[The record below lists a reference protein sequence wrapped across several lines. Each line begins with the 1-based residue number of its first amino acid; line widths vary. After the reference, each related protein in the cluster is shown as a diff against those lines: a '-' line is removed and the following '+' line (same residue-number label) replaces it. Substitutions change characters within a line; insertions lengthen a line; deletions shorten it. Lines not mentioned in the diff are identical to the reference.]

1 MTLATIAAT
10 SFVLGFSGAMM
21 PGPML
26 TVTISETV
34 RRGPWAGPLLVAGH
48 AALEALL
55 VVLLFFGLGDLVRSP
70 AAFTA
75 VALVGGAT
83 LVWMGFGMLRS
94 LPGLTLDWDISGDAS
109 RHPVTAG
116 AVVSLAN
123 PYFTLWWATVGLT
136 YLFVA
141 HGSGWMG
148 VVVFYLFHIL
158 SDLVWYSFVSAA
170 VACGRR
176 FLSDR
181 AYRLM
186 VGSCALFILGFGC
199 YFGYR
204 GMLALAS

>member
-21 PGPML
+21 PGPLL
-26 TVTISETV
+26 TVTIAETV

-55 VVLLFFGLGDLVRSP
+55 VVLLFFGLADIVRTP
-70 AAFTA
+70 AVFTA
-75 VALVGGAT
+75 VALIGGGM
-83 LVWMGFGMLRS
+83 LLWMGIGMLRS
-94 LPGLTLDWDISGDAS
+94 LPALTLDWQLDAS
-109 RHPVTAG
+109 SSRNPITAG
-116 AVVSLAN
+116 ALVSLAN
-123 PYFTLWWATVGLT
+123 PYFTLWWATVGLA
-136 YLFVA
+136 YLVVA
-141 HGSGWMG
+141 HGAGWPG

-158 SDLVWYSFVSAA
+158 SDLVWYAFVSGA

-181 AYRLM
+181 LYRLL

-204 GMLALAS
+204 GVLALAG